1 MRTEL
6 ILRNR
11 IKKEEILMDSIMKKA
26 IMSCNLH
33 NDRDDAIDDAL
44 RSCVIIKERIATLR
58 WVLGEISEL

>member
-26 IMSCNLH
+26 MSRHLPD
-33 NDRDDAIDDAL
+33 DRHEAIDDAL
-44 RSCVIIKERIATLR
+44 RDCVIIKERIATLR